1 MVWRNFCKSTRSLY
15 FGCRLH
21 KVTVI
26 LQQTQQQHR
35 PLMNRGPFGHS
46 HSSITILFDR
56 SDDLTIIDEPFPFY
70 PVRNRRYEIPWLS
83 NDAALLIAQLRHN
96 NNRER
101 CGYNTT
107 NRARRCWQYDNIV
120 MLMDVVASRL
130 RVVRRRW
137 HCGNAFVACAVIIPH
152 ATRWGRAL
160 YTLTVWDTD
169 PGAFSL
175 RQFVELMEGDYAL
188 NVILLIMSSAGT
200 SFNITRNTTASSLQ
214 SYWDI

>member
-1 MVWRNFCKSTRSLY
+1 
-15 FGCRLH
+15 
-21 KVTVI
+21 
-26 LQQTQQQHR
+26 
-35 PLMNRGPFGHS
+35 MNRGPFGRN
-46 HSSITILFDR
+46 HSSITTLFDR

-70 PVRNRRYEIPWLS
+70 PVRNRRYETPCLS
-83 NDAALLIAQLRHN
+83 NDAAWLIAQLRHN

-101 CGYNTT
+101 SGDNTT
-107 NRARRCWQYDNIV
+107 NRARRCWQYDNLV

-130 RVVRRRW
+130 RVVRCRW
-137 HCGNAFVACAVIIPH
+137 HCSHAFVACAVIIPH
-152 ATRWGRAL
+152 TAYNTWGMAL

-169 PGAFSL
+169 TGAFSL
-175 RQFVELMEGDYAL
+175 RQIVELMEGDYAL